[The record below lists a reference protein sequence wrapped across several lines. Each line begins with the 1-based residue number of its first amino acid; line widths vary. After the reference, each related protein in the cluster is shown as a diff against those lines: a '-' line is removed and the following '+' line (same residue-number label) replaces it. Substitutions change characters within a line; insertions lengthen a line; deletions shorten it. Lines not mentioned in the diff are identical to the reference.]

1 MVKHLSGAVNG
12 AYNDTIQYLGQ
23 LMFGVWIKILLG
35 AVLAAFTNIFFG
47 DIVIAGFYAIFLAAD
62 LFLGVLYAKVVGTYT
77 KRKLYGFVKKVVT
90 CGIMLIIVGII
101 SHSLFRITGVVI
113 AMINWLM
120 FVFILTEAVS
130 IIDNLEKLGMPVHP
144 VIKVVMK
151 ALRHKSAS
159 YFCNIMDTPEMVEEL
174 EKALGPDIRIVRRR
188 ADDTDDSGLMMR
200 EEFNTGD
207 VKDDENHDN

>member
-1 MVKHLSGAVNG
+1 MVKYLTVTATST
-12 AYNDTIQYLGQ
+12 YNDVIKYLGQ

-35 AVLAAFTNIFFG
+35 GLLTVFTNIFFG

-90 CGIMLIIVGII
+90 CAIMLIIIGII
-101 SHSLFRITGVVI
+101 SHSLFRITDVVI

-159 YFCNIMDTPEMVEEL
+159 YFCNILDTPEMIEEL
-174 EKALGPDIRIVRRR
+174 EKALGPDIRIIRRR
-188 ADDTDDSGLMMR
+188 ADDTDDSGMMLR
-200 EEFNTGD
+200 TEFKEKTD
-207 VKDDENHDN
+207 HENHDN